1 MAETNEL
8 KKIKKKYGENFMKL
22 CRELFPTI
30 LEKEG
35 RLYEILTST
44 FSDNCKTLYED
55 LTKENLQYGF
65 KDFIYSKVDVE
76 TPEIKIK
83 EEKTPYELLE
93 EAGYDLY
100 ECKTNEEIQKF
111 KKYYA
116 SGEELCTFSDANR
129 LDREVV
135 FFAVKKDAEKIKRED
150 FENPK
155 REDEYG
161 TSVMGIQFSKN
172 GICTVSIKNRYNH
185 RVNNPDSTYGNDLNR
200 IVPGLTESFGKLLKQ
215 RGLKLNSSNIERF
228 EIPGYTVA
236 NDGKYYKYNM
246 EIGANYYCPGNVI
259 IKAGEVQKIENPER
273 KMLIDYFILDLE
285 KKTLEVSDKRIG
297 DSFPDAFEDIEKI
310 EIRKEKG
317 KGTRIIT
324 IQKKDQEE
332 PIIIEID
339 RNNQIIGYRNKELK
353 EVGDDFLFYN
363 ESLTELDLPKLEVA
377 GYYFLFNNEVL
388 ERLEVPNL
396 RQAGFRFLH
405 SNKALTELEAPNL
418 ETVRDD
424 FLCRNKGLRELNLPK
439 LEEVGD
445 DFLFYNESLTELD
458 LPKLEEVGDDF
469 LRNNEVLEKLK
480 VPKLEEVGDDFL
492 FYNKALKELEAPN
505 CPELIKRFSIIINGN
520 LIKQSEKDKPKINS
534 ADIANLDKKNE
545 ITISET
551 SFAKRIIDR
560 LKTLFKGNKDQ
571 R

>member
-1 MAETNEL
+1 MAETGEL

-317 KGTRIIT
+317 KGTRRIT
-324 IQKKDQEE
+324 IQTKGQEE
-332 PIIIEID
+332 PIIIETD
-339 RNNQIIGYRNKELK
+339 RNNQIIGYRNGGLK
-353 EVGDDFLFYN
+353 EVGDNFLFYN
-363 ESLTELDLPKLEVA
+363 ESLTKLDLPKLEVA
-377 GYYFLFNNEVL
+377 GDCFLFRNEIL
-388 ERLEVPNL
+388 E
-396 RQAGFRFLH
+396 
-405 SNKALTELEAPNL
+405 KLEAPKL
-418 ETVRDD
+418 EEVGNN
-424 FLCRNKGLRELNLPK
+424 FICNNKGLRELNLPK
-439 LEEVGD
+439 LEVAGYC
-445 DFLFYNESLTELD
+445 FLFRNEI
-458 LPKLEEVGDDF
+458 
-469 LRNNEVLEKLK
+469 LEKLE

-492 FYNKALKELEAPN
+492 FCNRALTELEAPN
-505 CPELIKRFSIIINGN
+505 CPKLIKRFLIIINEN

-534 ADIANLDKKNE
+534 TDIANLDKNNNITTSE
-545 ITISET
+545 INSAEQAIGDMLLQTEERREESE
-551 SFAKRIIDR
+551 K
-560 LKTLFKGNKDQ
+560 
-571 R
+571 

>member
-1 MAETNEL
+1 MAETGEL

-35 RLYEILTST
+35 RLYKILTST

-116 SGEELCTFSDANR
+116 SGEELCTFSDENR

-215 RGLKLNSSNIERF
+215 RGLELNSSNIERF

-236 NDGKYYKYNM
+236 NDGKYYKYNL
-246 EIGANYYCPGNVI
+246 EINADYYCPGNVI

-285 KKTLEVSDKRIG
+285 KKTLEVSDKRIR
-297 DSFPDAFEDIEKI
+297 DSFPDAFKNIEKI
-310 EIRKEKG
+310 EIRKEKEKE
-317 KGTRIIT
+317 KGTRRII

-339 RNNQIIGYRNKELK
+339 RNNQIIGYRNGGLK
-353 EVGDDFLFYN
+353 EVGDNFLFFN
-363 ESLTELDLPKLEVA
+363 KVLKELKVPKLVTA
-377 GYYFLFNNEVL
+377 GDYFLFNNKIL
-388 ERLEVPNL
+388 EKLEVPNL
-396 RQAGFRFLH
+396 RQAGFCFLH
-405 SNKALTELEAPNL
+405 
-418 ETVRDD
+418 
-424 FLCRNKGLRELNLPK
+424 
-439 LEEVGD
+439 
-445 DFLFYNESLTELD
+445 YNE
-458 LPKLEEVGDDF
+458 
-469 LRNNEVLEKLK
+469 
-480 VPKLEEVGDDFL
+480 
-492 FYNKALKELEAPN
+492 ALKELEAPN
-505 CPELIKRFSIIINGN
+505 CPELIKRFSEIINKN
-520 LIKQSEKDKPKINS
+520 VIKQSKKDKPKINS
-534 ADIANLDKKNE
+534 TDIANLDKNNK
-545 ITISET
+545 ITTSET